1 MAQYDLVVRGGTII
15 DGTQLPRFKGD
26 VGIKDGLIARIG
38 RIPAGAGERELP
50 AEGLIVAPGFVDL
63 HTHYDAQIHWDPYCT
78 ISGWHGVTSV
88 VLGNCGFGFAPCHPQ
103 DRERSLL
110 MMTRNEQIPYDSM
123 KEGMPWN
130 WITFPEWLE
139 NLQRIPK
146 GVNIVSF
153 VPVSPLMVYV
163 MGLEAAKS
171 RPATKAEQK
180 EMQRL
185 LNEAMDAG
193 ALGFSV
199 QRLGEHSLQA
209 DFDGTPMPTDCMADE
224 DVLVLADVLRERGE
238 GFIQIT
244 QAQGGDPV
252 RSGDAVK
259 SADRAFLETLAERSQ
274 RPVLHN
280 VIAASDDRPEF
291 HKSEIEWVR
300 DCNNRG
306 LRIIGQG
313 ACVRT
318 WFSFTLDLWNL
329 YDHSPAWNELTQG
342 TREERL
348 TRMADPARRG
358 QLKEEE
364 PMLAS
369 IGEQTRPKNLTI
381 VRVPDGN
388 ADLGKYVGRK
398 LSDIAE
404 DEGKDPVDAM
414 LDIAVAGNLDV
425 EFRGGGRHQHQ
436 PGHGGGADAGPVHRR
451 RRFRRR
457 CAREVLHRRV
467 VHDGP
472 PDVAGAG
479 YGQADARGSALPPE
493 LPAGAGG
500 GLLGPGVPEGGR
512 PRGHRGV
519 RPREPEACSGVGL
532 RDRTG
537 LPRQRVAPRAAR
549 ARLPVGD
556 GQRYDHVRGR
566 RVHGRH
572 AGAAAAEPTDSS
584 APGKARRWP
593 PADRSRERAAARRRC
608 RPHAGGPHATGLE
621 QRLQAC
627 AVGVSRQRNS
637 QRDR

>member
-146 GVNIVSF
+146 GVNVVSF

-280 VIAASDDRPEF
+280 LIAARDDRPEF
-291 HKSEIEWVR
+291 HKGEIEWVR
-300 DCNNRG
+300 DCNDRG

-313 ACVRT
+313 SNVRT

-329 YDHSPAWNELTQG
+329 YDYSPAWNQLTQG

-348 TRMADPARRG
+348 TKMADPARRG

-369 IGEQTRPKNLTI
+369 VGEQTRPKNLTI

-388 ADLGKYVGRK
+388 VDLGKYVGCK

-425 EFRGGGRHQHQ
+425 EFRGGDATSSNPDLVGELMRD
-436 PGHGGGADAGPVHRR
+436 PFIVAGVSDGGAHVKFFTGGSYTTDLLTWLVRDTGKLTL
-451 RRFRRR
+451 
-457 CAREVLHRRV
+457 E
-467 VHDGP
+467 
-472 PDVAGAG
+472 
-479 YGQADARGSALPPE
+479 GSALPPE

-532 RDRTG
+532 RDRTR

-572 AGAAAAEPTDSS
+572 AGAVAAEPADPQR
-584 APGKARRWP
+584 PGKRGDGRRLI
-593 PADRSRERAAARRRC
+593 AVASGRQRVDAAARMLAGLM
-608 RPHAGGPHATGLE
+608 RPA
-621 QRLQAC
+621 
-627 AVGVSRQRNS
+627 SS
-637 QRDR
+637 SS